1 MNFESYYGQFIK
13 VYVSEE
19 EWFIGEPIRPT
30 FSDDEEKEEFV
41 FQIATSPFAK
51 YKNGKS
57 IRISGDD
64 IWKIEALDERV
75 QSGLRLTAEHVPDIK
90 MMYRLMQTENLP
102 RRVGFGWRKA
112 EENDELQ
119 ETAGENVNIFS
130 ILSES
135 DIEHEWIPH
144 SNPILT
150 AQDGADYFGIEAGQ
164 TAPTL
169 ILKSDRGYLAIT
181 ICGDHGRIDMDDL
194 KKRLDRSVLKLA
206 KPSEVEEATGFA
218 IGSVPLIGHRLPTVL
233 DRQLMRYSHVYG
245 GTGNPNVTLKIRPA
259 DLERLNNVIAYI
271 R

>member
-1 MNFESYYGQFIK
+1 MNLESYYGQFIK
-13 VYVSEE
+13 VYASEE

-30 FSDDEEKEEFV
+30 FSDDEEKEKFV

-51 YKNGKS
+51 YKAKS
-57 IRISGDD
+57 IRLNGND
-64 IWKIEALDERV
+64 IWKIEELDERI
-75 QSGLRLTAEHVPDIK
+75 QSGMRLTQEHVPDIEK
-90 MMYRLMQTENLP
+90 MYRLMQTENLP
-102 RRVGFGWRKA
+102 RRVRFGLLKA
-112 EENDELQ
+112 EENDEHQ
-119 ETAGENVNIFS
+119 ETAGENDNLLS

-135 DIEHEWIPH
+135 AIEHEWIPH
-144 SNPILT
+144 SHPILS

-169 ILKSDRGYLAIT
+169 ILKSDRDYLAIT
-181 ICGDHGRIDMDDL
+181 ICGDHGRIDMEDL
-194 KKRLDRSVLKLA
+194 KKRLDRSALRLA
-206 KPSEVEEATGFA
+206 KPAEVEEATGFA

-233 DRQLMRYSHVYG
+233 DRQLNRYSHVYG